1 MIDPKVQ
8 CGTIKYW
15 EYSSRFYH
23 VLKNPSSVKVYL
35 ATFCGISQKSRKSWM
50 KNSLVRFLFLQKQG
64 ISTFAPGRPMHPWIH
79 GVFSGIFLLLKWQG
93 KNLFIHKCQVG
104 EQVFLTQLNK
114 SSWVN
119 RYCLSMLAWINIVN
133 CQISYTTG
141 YHFKHID
148 IIDDVQIVTSTYF
161 QHVKCMTKTGH
172 QLFQLFHP
180 RHKDKA
186 PMKTERSKSP
196 IPKKPSANFGRRN
209 PWIQRQKFGEES
221 SQRFVFFS
229 LDFISEINKCQEDL
243 KGQKNNLL
251 LKVIFHLDFFSRHKT
266 TNFKIAKQT
275 QGPQCLDMFLIYPF
289 SWENIFHKGF
299 MG

>member
-1 MIDPKVQ
+1 
-8 CGTIKYW
+8 
-15 EYSSRFYH
+15 
-23 VLKNPSSVKVYL
+23 
-35 ATFCGISQKSRKSWM
+35 M
-50 KNSLVRFLFLQKQG
+50 KNSLVRFFSCKTRDLNFRSRTSNASLD
-64 ISTFAPGRPMHPWIH
+64 PW
-79 GVFSGIFLLLKWQG
+79 VNRYFLLLKSQG

-141 YHFKHID
+141 YHFKHTG
-148 IIDDVQIVTSTYF
+148 IIDVQIVTSTYF
-161 QHVKCMTKTGH
+161 QHVKCMTKTSH

-221 SQRFVFFS
+221 SQRLGVFF
-229 LDFISEINKCQEDL
+229 F
-243 KGQKNNLL
+243 G
-251 LKVIFHLDFFSRHKT
+251 FHLR
-266 TNFKIAKQT
+266 NKQV
-275 QGPQCLDMFLIYPF
+275 PRRP
-289 SWENIFHKGF
+289 
-299 MG
+299 